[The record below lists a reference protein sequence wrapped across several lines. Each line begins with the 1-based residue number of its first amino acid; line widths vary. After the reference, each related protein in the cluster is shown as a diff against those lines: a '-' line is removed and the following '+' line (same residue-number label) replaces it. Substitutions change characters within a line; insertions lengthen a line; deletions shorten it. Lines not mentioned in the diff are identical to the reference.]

1 MSERVNMMHTGTEPL
16 HRAAC
21 MMAGRVAGMLDQAF
35 PGTEGLLASGLGFLK
50 GAAETGGEGETETE
64 TEKNWP
70 ASRTVTE
77 WWRGNPRLNR
87 LVRKYGWTPME
98 VDLLVLAGMPDEHE
112 GFASVFRSLHP
123 RNDARASVGLA
134 AQVFGHEGLDRRTFR
149 EQLEVGPLITSRALR
164 VVGDGPF
171 FERSLVPAEALW
183 SSLHGIE
190 VWPANIVRQELAH
203 TVTLD
208 EWCHTPG
215 FHRTVAAIEGAKD
228 CIILVTDEE
237 VPMAVQYAAQAVNL
251 AGHRGIGIHC
261 SGGPDPE
268 WERLASLH
276 LVMRGMIP
284 IIQLST
290 GEGQTGTEAP
300 RFHGHP
306 GPIVICSRPG
316 VMSVRGQ
323 RPVVAI
329 SVGSHVGMGR
339 TAMWR
344 QLLPQCA
351 EQAEELASRF
361 PMDPMAAA
369 EVAGDL
375 SCLQG
380 MESRPLTISDVAGCI
395 RARAGLALTA
405 GMKLVRP
412 QCGWDDLVLPAD
424 RHQQLKEVVDRLRHQ
439 TRVLDDWGVLS
450 GRSGARGVRLL
461 FAGPP
466 GTGKTLAAEVLAQ
479 VLEVDLLVVDVS
491 RVVSKWIGET
501 EKNLSAVFDAA
512 ERAQA
517 VLFFDEADALFGK
530 RTEVSDAHDRYAN
543 LETAYLLAR
552 LEKFEGIAILA
563 TNLRDNIDGAFVRR
577 LEFVV
582 EFEEPGREERYRLW
596 SGHVPKDAPL
606 AEDVNLSML
615 SALYPVVGG
624 TIRNAAVAAAFLAAS
639 DGTPIAMTH
648 FIHAIRREYEKAGR
662 AFPAVPHGI
671 AVS

>member
-1 MSERVNMMHTGTEPL
+1 MNERVNMMQTGTEHL
-16 HRAAC
+16 HRATC
-21 MMAGRVAGMLDQAF
+21 VMAGRVADMLGEAF
-35 PGTEGLLASGLGFLK
+35 PSGEGPLAGGLGFLK
-50 GAAETGGEGETETE
+50 GAAEMVGMGEGAARMDRR
-64 TEKNWP
+64 
-70 ASRTVTE
+70 ASHSGVE
-77 WWRGNPRLNR
+77 WWKGNDRLHR
-87 LVRKYGWTPME
+87 LVLKYGWTPME

-123 RNDARASVGLA
+123 RNEARASVGLA
-134 AQVFGHEGLDRRTFR
+134 AQMFSYEGLDRRTFR
-149 EQLEVGPLITSRALR
+149 ELLEVGSLVTSRALR

-171 FERSLVPAEALW
+171 FDRSLVPAEALW

-190 VWPANIVRQELAH
+190 AWPANIVRQELLHAVIH
-203 TVTLD
+203 N
-208 EWCHTPG
+208 EWSQTSG
-215 FHRTVAAIEGAKD
+215 FHRAVAAIEGAMD
-228 CIILVTDEE
+228 CTLLVTGEE

-251 AGHRGIGIHC
+251 ARTRGIGIHC
-261 SGGPDPE
+261 PTVPDQE
-268 WERLASLH
+268 WERLVSLH
-276 LVMRGMIP
+276 VVMRGMIP
-284 IIQLST
+284 IVQFTS
-290 GEGQTGTEAP
+290 GEGPTGMEAP

-329 SVGSHVGMGR
+329 SLSSHIGVGR

-351 EQAEELASRF
+351 EEAEELASRF
-361 PMDPMAAA
+361 PMDPQAAA
-369 EVAGDL
+369 EVAVDL
-375 SCLQG
+375 SCLQS
-380 MESRPLTISDVAGCI
+380 MECRSLTISDVAGCI
-395 RARAGLALTA
+395 RGRAGLALTA

-412 QCGWDDLVLPAD
+412 RCGWDDLVLPAD
-424 RHQQLKEVVDRLRHQ
+424 RHQQLKEAVERLRYQ
-439 TRVLDDWGVLS
+439 TRVLDDWGFLS

-479 VLEVDLLVVDVS
+479 VLDVDLLVVDVS

-596 SGHVPKDAPL
+596 AGHVPKDAPL
-606 AEDVNLSML
+606 ATDVNLYTL
-615 SALYPVVGG
+615 AALYPVVGG
-624 TIRNAAVAAAFLAAS
+624 AIRNAAVAAAFLAAA

-662 AFPAVPHGI
+662 AFPAVPQGI
-671 AVS
+671 VIS

>member
-1 MSERVNMMHTGTEPL
+1 MNERSNTMQTGTEHL
-16 HRAAC
+16 HRATC
-21 MMAGRVAGMLDQAF
+21 VMAGRVASMLGEAF
-35 PGTEGLLASGLGFLK
+35 PDAEGPLAGGLGFLK
-50 GAAETGGEGETETE
+50 GAAEMVGEEAAQR
-64 TEKNWP
+64 NWR
-70 ASRTVTE
+70 ASHSE
-77 WWRGNPRLNR
+77 ADWWKGNDRLHR
-87 LVRKYGWTPME
+87 LVLKYGWSPTE

-134 AQVFGHEGLDRRTFR
+134 AQVFSHEGLDRRTFR
-149 EQLEVGPLITSRALR
+149 ELLEVGPLVTSRALR

-183 SSLHGIE
+183 SSMHGIE
-190 VWPANIVRQELAH
+190 AWPANIVRQELVH
-203 TVTLD
+203 IVTID
-208 EWCHTPG
+208 EWCQTPG
-215 FHRTVAAIEGAKD
+215 FNRAVAAIEGAKD
-228 CIILVTDEE
+228 CTILVTDEE
-237 VPMAVQYAAQAVNL
+237 VPTAVQYAALAVNR

-268 WERLASLH
+268 WERLVSVH
-276 LVMRGMIP
+276 LVMRGVIP
-284 IIQLST
+284 IFQLST
-290 GEGQTGTEAP
+290 GEGPTGTEAP
-300 RFHGHP
+300 RLQGHP

-316 VMSVRGQ
+316 VVAVRGQ

-329 SVGSHVGMGR
+329 SVGPHMGAGR
-339 TAMWR
+339 TTMWR
-344 QLLPQCA
+344 QLLPQCT

-361 PMDPMAAA
+361 PMDPLAAA
-369 EVAGDL
+369 EIAMDM
-375 SCLQG
+375 SCLQS
-380 MESRPLTISDVAGCI
+380 MESHPLTLADVAGCI
-395 RARAGLALTA
+395 RGRAGLALTA

-412 QCGWDDLVLPAD
+412 RCEWDDLVLSAD
-424 RHQQLKEVVDRLRHQ
+424 RHQQLKEVVERLRHQ
-439 TRVLDDWGVLS
+439 TRVLDDWGFLS

-479 VLEVDLLVVDVS
+479 ALDVDLLVVDVS

-596 SGHVPKDAPL
+596 TGHVPKHAPL
-606 AEDVNLSML
+606 AKDVNLYTL
-615 SALYPVVGG
+615 AALYPVVGG
-624 TIRNAAVAAAFLAAS
+624 TIRNAAVAAAFLAAA
-639 DGTPIAMTH
+639 DETQIAMTH

-662 AFPAVPHGI
+662 AFPALPHGI
-671 AVS
+671 VS

>member
-1 MSERVNMMHTGTEPL
+1 MSEGLNTMQTGTEHL
-16 HRAAC
+16 HRATC
-21 MMAGRVAGMLDQAF
+21 VMAGRVAGMLGEAF
-35 PGTEGLLASGLGFLK
+35 PSAEGPLAGGLGFLK
-50 GAAETGGEGETETE
+50 GAAEMGGEEAAQR
-64 TEKNWP
+64 NWR
-70 ASRTVTE
+70 ASYSEAE
-77 WWRGNPRLNR
+77 WWKGNDRLNR
-87 LVRKYGWTPME
+87 LVRKYGWTPMD

-134 AQVFGHEGLDRRTFR
+134 AQVFSHEGLDRRTFR
-149 EQLEVGPLITSRALR
+149 ELLEVGPLVTSRALR

-183 SSLHGIE
+183 SSMHGIE
-190 VWPANIVRQELAH
+190 VWPANIVRQELVQI
-203 TVTLD
+203 VTLD

-215 FHRTVAAIEGAKD
+215 LHRAVAAIEGAKD
-228 CIILVTDEE
+228 CTLLVTDEE

-251 AGHRGIGIHC
+251 AGHRGIGILY
-261 SGGPDPE
+261 SGGPDSE
-268 WERLASLH
+268 WERLVSLH
-276 LVMRGMIP
+276 VVMRGMIP
-284 IIQLST
+284 IVQFTT
-290 GEGQTGTEAP
+290 GEGPTGMEAP

-316 VMSVRGQ
+316 LMSVRGQ

-329 SVGSHVGMGR
+329 SVGSHMGMGR

-344 QLLPQCA
+344 QLLPQCV
-351 EQAEELASRF
+351 EQADELASRF
-361 PMDPMAAA
+361 PMDPLAAA
-369 EVAGDL
+369 EVAVDL
-375 SCLQG
+375 SCLQS

-395 RARAGLALTA
+395 RGRAGLALTA
-405 GMKLVRP
+405 GMKLVHP

-424 RHQQLKEVVDRLRHQ
+424 RHQQLREVVERLRHQ
-439 TRVLDDWGVLS
+439 TRVLDEWGFLS

-596 SGHVPKDAPL
+596 TGHVPKDAPL
-606 AEDVNLSML
+606 ATDVNLYTL
-615 SALYPVVGG
+615 AALYPVVGG
-624 TIRNAAVAAAFLAAS
+624 TIRNAAVAAAFLAATE
-639 DGTPIAMTH
+639 GTPIAMTH

-662 AFPAVPHGI
+662 AFPAVPQGI